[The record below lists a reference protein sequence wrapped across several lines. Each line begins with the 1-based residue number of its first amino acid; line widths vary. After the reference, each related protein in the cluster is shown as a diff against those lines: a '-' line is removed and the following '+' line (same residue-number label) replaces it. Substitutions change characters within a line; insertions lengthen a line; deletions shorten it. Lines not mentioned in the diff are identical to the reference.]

1 MKAKAVNEKEVIAET
16 NAEEVFLQSEF
27 QNGEIVFLNDLLH
40 NEKVR
45 ARLDRINNEI
55 DTYLGSDGEPKIL
68 YDTAK
73 HLLKAGGK
81 RLRSLLVVLCCEA
94 VGGDIEKALPYA
106 VATEFAQTASLI
118 HDDVID
124 EDALRRGVE
133 STHKKFGHKMAIL
146 AGDLLVAQAVKMIG
160 KYATGELMVEIAEG
174 GIRMCE
180 GEAADM
186 LMQADNPKI
195 MTKDNYLD
203 MVNKKTVS
211 FIKAAA
217 SMGATVGEG
226 TKEQVTALGIFGENL
241 GYAFQ
246 IRDDILNIIS
256 SEDIAGKAVH
266 SDLLSKRCTYPLVH
280 ALEASSEE
288 ERLICLQALSKGDV
302 TEALVLIEKT
312 EAIPIA
318 IELTKDYVRK
328 AKHALVGHD
337 FSTKSLLEQI
347 ADFVLQRL
355 H

>member
-1 MKAKAVNEKEVIAET
+1 MNEKDAIADADTYGLFPEST
-16 NAEEVFLQSEF
+16 I
-27 QNGEIVFLNDLLH
+27 QNGEVTFLNDLLQD
-40 NEKVR
+40 EKVKR
-45 ARLDRINNEI
+45 RLERINQEI
-55 DTYLGSDGEPKIL
+55 ESYLGTDGEPKIL

-133 STHKKFGHKMAIL
+133 SAHEKFGHKMAIL

-160 KYATGELMVEIAEG
+160 KYATADLMVQIAEG

-186 LMQADNPKI
+186 LMQADNPEV

-217 SMGATVGEG
+217 TMGATIGEG
-226 TKEQVTALGIFGENL
+226 TDDQIKLLGIFGENL
-241 GYAFQ
+241 GFAFQ

-256 SEDIAGKAVH
+256 STEIAGKAVH

-280 ALEASSEE
+280 ALEASSMK
-288 ERLICLQALSKGDV
+288 ERESCLQALSEGDV
-302 TEALVLIEKT
+302 SEALILIKQT
-312 EAIPIA
+312 DAISTA
-318 IELTKDYVRK
+318 IELTKEYVTK
-328 AKHALVGHD
+328 AKSALVGQY
-337 FSTKSLLEQI
+337 FVTATLLERI